1 MTIGE
6 KIKNRRKEMGYTLE
20 ELANKL
26 GVVRSAVFKW
36 EKNECNPYRHIQK
49 LAEILKVNPLYFT
62 EWADNTE
69 DKGGRNMKLNRK
81 DIFKVFV
88 GACDTYEP
96 NDYAF
101 IGTLDECNEYINK
114 YNHQKQAYIEPAGYT
129 RTEITVGLCSGRHN
143 LPGVE
148 EYIFEDIADPMD
160 FDSLEKTAYK
170 FVGEAKNNGVNLI
183 ELYVTGFTPALA
195 SVIKACN
202 NRKISLKL
210 MHFNKDTNGYKAQFI
225 M

>member
-62 EWADNTE
+62 EWADNIE
-69 DKGGRNMKLNRK
+69 DKGGKNMKLNRK

-114 YNHQKQAYIEPAGYT
+114 YNHQKQAYIEPAGEM
-129 RTEITVGLCSGRHN
+129 TEKLKQTCPIAGYFVEFMVVASIIYGMYKI
-143 LPGVE
+143 GVFIWNSVSP
-148 EYIFEDIADPMD
+148 IF
-160 FDSLEKTAYK
+160 
-170 FVGEAKNNGVNLI
+170 
-183 ELYVTGFTPALA
+183 
-195 SVIKACN
+195 
-202 NRKISLKL
+202 
-210 MHFNKDTNGYKAQFI
+210 
-225 M
+225 